1 MAQNLASPVTPDTVV
16 VETADGTSLRQHLRD
31 GRHELVADEPE
42 AAGGTDAGPSPYE
55 LLLMSLGACTSMTLR
70 LYAQRKGWPLEAV
83 RVTLKHDR
91 IHAEDCRDCET
102 KAGKIDRIDRAI
114 EMTGPLS
121 DEQRGRLLEIADKC
135 PVHKTLTSEIKIVT
149 RFVP

>member
-1 MAQNLASPVTPDTVV
+1 MAQNPASPITPDTVV
-16 VETADGTSLRQHLRD
+16 VETADGTSLRQRLRD
-31 GRHELVADEPE
+31 GRHELVADEP
-42 AAGGTDAGPSPYE
+42 AAVGGTDAGPSPYE

-114 EMTGPLS
+114 EMTGPLN

-149 RFVP
+149 RYVP